1 MSKRSRRAAS
11 TATPATTTSSG
22 GGPAKSS
29 TSGAAPKS
37 GTSGGAAGSATAATS
52 AASTTSVGSAQTT
65 RRPRPKAA
73 VTTQKTFLER
83 HRSTLIIG
91 GGLAVVLAVV
101 AFVFVGAAQPVYSCS
116 FLSEPASPAP
126 VSSGVQPLGQKQ
138 DDMGR
143 THVAVGTPVRY
154 TFCPPASGSHY
165 NAAGQGPIQPRFYGP
180 DDTTVPQ
187 NWIHNL
193 EHGGLVVLY
202 NCNMGACNTADL
214 DQLRALVAG
223 FPASPVCKVPP
234 LQISPVVTRFDS
246 MKAPFAALVWGRVLF
261 QDKLDVNQIL
271 AFFNQY
277 ADRTNPEQQ
286 CNPNPSPSPGASGAS
301 PAASSGASPA
311 ASPAGSPAASPAPS
325 AT

>member
-1 MSKRSRRAAS
+1 VSKRSRRAGS
-11 TATPATTTSSG
+11 TTTGATTIPSTGSSG
-22 GGPAKSS
+22 GGQAKATSSSVQAGSGSGAS
-29 TSGAAPKS
+29 TS
-37 GTSGGAAGSATAATS
+37 AAGSAQ
-52 AASTTSVGSAQTT
+52 AS

-73 VTTQKTFLER
+73 VTTQKPFLER
-83 HRSTLIIG
+83 HRSSLIIG

-126 VSSGVQPLGQKQ
+126 VASGTQPLGQKQ

-165 NAAGQGPIQPRFYGP
+165 NAAGQGPIQPRFYSP

-187 NWIHNL
+187 NWVHNL

-202 NCNMGACNTADL
+202 NCNMGGCDTADL
-214 DQLRALVAG
+214 DQLRALVG
-223 FPASPVCKVPP
+223 SFPASPVCKVPP
-234 LQISPVVTRFDS
+234 LQISPVVTRFDT

-271 AFFNQY
+271 AFFDQY

-286 CNPNPSPSPGASGAS
+286 CNPNPSPSAGESAAPSSASS
-301 PAASSGASPA
+301 PAASA
-311 ASPAGSPAASPAPS
+311 APTTPAASPAPS